1 MQNSSI
7 VPSVALFP
15 GGGGGGG
22 GGGVLPIMA
31 CTWGLCP
38 RGLLIPFSG
47 LTGI

>member
-22 GGGVLPIMA
+22 GGGTPYN
-31 CTWGLCP
+31 GLY
-38 RGLLIPFSG
+38 
-47 LTGI
+47 

>member
-22 GGGVLPIMA
+22 GGTPYN
-31 CTWGLCP
+31 GLY
-38 RGLLIPFSG
+38 
-47 LTGI
+47 

>member
-22 GGGVLPIMA
+22 GGGGTPYN
-31 CTWGLCP
+31 GLY
-38 RGLLIPFSG
+38 
-47 LTGI
+47 

>member
-22 GGGVLPIMA
+22 GTPYN
-31 CTWGLCP
+31 GLY
-38 RGLLIPFSG
+38 
-47 LTGI
+47 